1 MLVNTLF
8 ISAAFS
14 FAWEEEDL
22 LEGMLDEEVSMFVD
36 DFFILVCRVS
46 SYSWEKVY
54 KMGTKSIISLHV
66 MMAAIMRESGVR

>member
-1 MLVNTLF
+1 MNTLF

-22 LEGMLDEEVSMFVD
+22 LEGMLDAEVSMFVD

-54 KMGTKSIISLHV
+54 KMGTRSIISLHV
-66 MMAAIMRESGVR
+66 MMAAIMREPGVR